1 MVKGSLRFLQVSAA
15 DPEDARRR
23 SLLNI
28 MLFGV
33 GLIDI
38 IYLFLMVGLDISTR
52 DGGFA
57 EFAPLYAGGIAVLL
71 GTAGTYMVN
80 RFVSGPIAST
90 LFLLMFLAIAPI
102 VDDPEQVANG
112 RALFIF
118 VVPVVMASVLMKP
131 YWTFLYAGLSSTVAS
146 VIALSINQM
155 PNIPA
160 ILGFFIIA
168 LVCWLS
174 ARSLESALYQLMVI
188 NKELD
193 QRVAERTKALS
204 EVLWRERAEAV
215 KNQAILDDITD
226 GVMLF
231 DQEDR
236 AIVANPAMSQLVDQ
250 SSDQILGRTLEDWLF
265 HSNIGQRDIDS
276 VYRYIKEPH
285 SADGKLKVQWGE
297 KTLAINVAPVHLP
310 DGEPVGRVAVFHD
323 FTREAELDSMKN
335 DFLAMVSH
343 ELRTPMNSI
352 LGYVEMLNEGIYGRL
367 EERQAGVIERI
378 ITNTHRLLAIV
389 NDLLDQA
396 QIEGGRLRLQNCYF
410 TVSELADHLRA
421 GTENIVQA
429 KGLRLEIEVSS
440 DLPDNIYGDP
450 QRLHQVLVNLVG
462 NAVKFTN
469 HGSIRVKLFRYSA
482 ESWAVQVIDTGVG
495 ISPEAQKYIF
505 DPFRQV
511 NMEIT
516 RRHGGIGLG
525 LSIVKRLVTLMQGD
539 IFLTSQP
546 GKGST
551 FTIVLPFI
559 AAEKETVNYG

>member
-1 MVKGSLRFLQVSAA
+1 MVKGFLRSLQVSAA

-23 SLLNI
+23 TLLNI

-38 IYLFLMVGLDISTR
+38 IYLLLMVGFDISSR
-52 DGGFA
+52 DGGLA

-80 RFVSGPIAST
+80 RFISGPVAST
-90 LFLLMFLAIAPI
+90 LFLLMFLAITPI

-118 VVPVVMASVLMKP
+118 VIPIVMASVLMKP
-131 YWTFLYAGLSSTVAS
+131 YWTFIFAGLSGTVAS
-146 VIALSINQM
+146 VIALSINEM

-193 QRVAERTKALS
+193 QRVAERTKELS
-204 EVLWRERAEAV
+204 EVLRRERAEAA

-236 AIVANPAMSQLVDQ
+236 AVVANPAMAQLVNQPLDQ
-250 SSDQILGRTLEDWLF
+250 VLGRKLEDWLF
-265 HSNIGQRDIDS
+265 HSDLEQRAIDS
-276 VYRYIKEPH
+276 VYRYIKDPQ
-285 SADGKLKVQWGE
+285 SADAKLKVRWGE

-323 FTREAELDSMKN
+323 FTREAELDRMKN

-352 LGYVEMLNEGIYGRL
+352 LGYVEMLNEGIYGKL
-367 EERQAGVIERI
+367 EERQIGVIERI
-378 ITNTHRLLAIV
+378 STNTHRLLAIV

-396 QIEGGRLRLQNCYF
+396 QIEGGHLRLQNSYF
-410 TVSELADHLRA
+410 AVSELTDHLRA

-429 KGLRLEIEVSS
+429 KGLLLDIEVSD
-440 DLPDNIYGDP
+440 DLPDTLYGDP
-450 QRLHQVLVNLVG
+450 HRLHQILVNLVG
-462 NAVKFTN
+462 NAVKFTDQ
-469 HGSIRVKLFRYSA
+469 GSIRVKLFRYSPEA
-482 ESWAVQVIDTGVG
+482 WAIQVIDTGVG
-495 ISPEAQKYIF
+495 ISPEAQNTYSSHSA
-505 DPFRQV
+505 R
-511 NMEIT
+511 
-516 RRHGGIGLG
+516 
-525 LSIVKRLVTLMQGD
+525 
-539 IFLTSQP
+539 
-546 GKGST
+546 
-551 FTIVLPFI
+551 
-559 AAEKETVNYG
+559 